1 MAAVRPIT
9 GMGAEQ
15 RSLRDRPRNRPEN
28 DQRGN
33 GPHFELS
40 EMVAAHAAN
49 CRQIARPTSARGVRK
64 QPSKTIHY
72 KCVLIDAGCGPQA
85 RLFVARA
92 MPRQD
97 AVAVCLAAKRKTD
110 RLRISNYQ

>member
-1 MAAVRPIT
+1 
-9 GMGAEQ
+9 MGAEQ

-49 CRQIARPTSARGVRK
+49 CRQHARPTSARGVRK
-64 QPSKTIHY
+64 QPRKTIHD
-72 KCVLIDAGCGPQA
+72 KCVLIDAGCGQEPRFFCFESNPQA
-85 RLFVARA
+85 GSSSRLFGGEAKN
-92 MPRQD
+92 RQ
-97 AVAVCLAAKRKTD
+97 ATD
-110 RLRISNYQ
+110 FELSMIV